1 MTRIPLVTAENLSPS
16 QQGVYDAIVS
26 ASNRGGRLP
35 APYQLSLHCPEF
47 TDKWQQMGELLR
59 YRTGL
64 PRHINELAILI
75 TARHWSCDYEWYA
88 HAPAALAAGLSPKII
103 EAIRVGQEPEFESA
117 GERAV
122 YDFCSQLLRT
132 HFVDEATHAAVRQ
145 AFGITGAIEVVAVV
159 GYYVM
164 VAMALNGHAY
174 PLPSAARDLLPKQER
189 KPA

>member
-1 MTRIPLVTAENLSPS
+1 MNRIPLVTADSLSSAQRP
-16 QQGVYDAIVS
+16 VYDAIVS
-26 ASNRGGRLP
+26 APNRGGRLP

-88 HAPAALAAGLSPKII
+88 HAPAALAAGLSAKII
-103 EAIRVGQEPEFESA
+103 EAIRVGQEPQFESP
-117 GERAV
+117 GERAI

-132 HFVDEATHAAVRQ
+132 HFVDEATHAAVKQ
-145 AFGITGAIEVVAVV
+145 VFGVTGAIEVVAVV

-164 VAMALNGHAY
+164 VAMTLNGHAY
-174 PLPSAARDLLPKQER
+174 PLPPAARDLLPKLPD
-189 KPA
+189 KAA

>member
-1 MTRIPLVTAENLSPS
+1 MNRIPLVTGDGLSPA
-16 QQGVYDAIVS
+16 QRPVYDAIVS
-26 ASNRGGRLP
+26 APNRGGRLP

-103 EAIRVGQEPEFESA
+103 EAIRVGQEPEFEA
-117 GERAV
+117 ADEQAV
-122 YDFCSQLLRT
+122 YDFCLQLLRT
-132 HFVDEATHAAVRQ
+132 HFVDEATHAALRQ
-145 AFGITGAIEVVAVV
+145 AFGITGAVEVVAVV

-174 PLPSAARDLLPKQER
+174 PLPPGAQDLLPKSPD
-189 KPA
+189 KAV